1 MSSET
6 NTDTDFPAEHVET
19 VRNFQTSL
27 AELETV
33 LKNLLDVPLS
43 VVHESKA
50 TTPLEKAKLDIIS
63 AFALNSLTW
72 MWLRTQG
79 TNPKE
84 TEVSTNSVWNFE
96 KQSNIR
102 TSVVGESQLFG
113 SSTYWRIFQVVVKY
127 SF

>member
-102 TSVVGESQLFG
+102 TSVD
-113 SSTYWRIFQVVVKY
+113 YWRIFQVVVKY